1 MGQPNSRPFPPP
13 GGDAASTGAP
23 EGDDGLPE
31 SLRPDG
37 APDEVGHP
45 ARTRSFTRRG
55 GRMPPRHHRALAEH
69 GEKYLLDVPRVGHGS
84 LVEPGFR
91 LDLAQV
97 FGRDAPVIVEIGSG
111 SGDCTVHAAVENP
124 HVDFVALEVWQPG
137 VAQTLAKA
145 AHAGIRNL
153 RVAPVDAGQALA
165 ELFAPGSLS
174 QVWTFFPDPWP
185 KKKHHKRRL
194 VSDAFAPVVASV
206 LEPGGRWRLATDWAD
221 YAWQFRDVVENCA
234 EFDNPHRGRLADP
247 ADGQVDPRGEHG
259 GFAPRFSGRVLTRF
273 ENKGLRAERIVRDVE
288 AVRR

>member
-1 MGQPNSRPFPPP
+1 MSPSSQQPSDASGSPDTDP
-13 GGDAASTGAP
+13 G
-23 EGDDGLPE
+23 EHVLPE

-55 GRMPPRHHRALAEH
+55 GRMPPRHHRALARH
-69 GEKYLLDVPRVGHGS
+69 GDAYLLDVPRVGHGW

-91 LDLAQV
+91 LDLPQV
-97 FGRDAPVIVEIGSG
+97 FGRRAPVIVEIGSG
-111 SGDCTVHAAVENP
+111 SGDCTVHAAQENP
-124 HVDFVALEVWQPG
+124 DIDFIALEVWQPG

-145 AHAGIRNL
+145 AHAGVDNL

-165 ELFAPGSLS
+165 ELFAPGSLA

-221 YAWQFRDVVENCA
+221 YAWQFRDVVEACA
-234 EFDNPHRGRLADP
+234 SFENPHQGRLADSGDP
-247 ADGQVDPRGEHG
+247 QVDPRGDHG
-259 GFAPRFSGRVLTRF
+259 GFAPRFEGRVLTRF
-273 ENKGLRAERIVRDVE
+273 ENKGLQAGRVVRDVE
-288 AVRR
+288 AIRR